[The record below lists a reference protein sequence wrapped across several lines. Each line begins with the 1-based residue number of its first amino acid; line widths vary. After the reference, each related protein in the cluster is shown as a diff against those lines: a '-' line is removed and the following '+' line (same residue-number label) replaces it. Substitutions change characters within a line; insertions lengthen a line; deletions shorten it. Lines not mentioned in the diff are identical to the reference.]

1 MDTRFLLIVLI
12 LVFFLSSCGG
22 KFSWNRP
29 SQKYRECLRVNPDDS
44 SRCDIYKEQ
53 YESQIDSYRSISD
66 DPASGEGLYDK

>member
-1 MDTRFLLIVLI
+1 MNKLFLLIITI
-12 LVFFLSSCGG
+12 LVFSSCAG